1 MEEQIDKFVDLV
13 TKKCGYCNG
22 TGFAPMGPGLE
33 GLGYCKTCH
42 GLGEYDVKEPIVWDT
57 VNFEKFD
64 DTEMTKISIPANH
77 IITDEDINDGI
88 NRFFGPGEYLKELNK
103 MIIEDVN
110 ERYVRELLNRIHK
123 AIDELNKDSEFSI
136 IRDRDRKIIDILMG
150 VKGDNK

>member
-1 MEEQIDKFVDLV
+1 M
-13 TKKCGYCNG
+13 KKCEYCNG

-42 GLGEYDVKEPIVWDT
+42 GLGEYDSKVPTVSDSVKMK
-57 VNFEKFD
+57 KFD

-77 IITDEDINDGI
+77 IITDEGI

-110 ERYVRELLNRIHK
+110 ERYIRELLNRIHK
-123 AIDELNKDSEFSI
+123 AIDELNRDSEFSI
-136 IRDRDRKIIDILMG
+136 IRDHNRKVIDILMG